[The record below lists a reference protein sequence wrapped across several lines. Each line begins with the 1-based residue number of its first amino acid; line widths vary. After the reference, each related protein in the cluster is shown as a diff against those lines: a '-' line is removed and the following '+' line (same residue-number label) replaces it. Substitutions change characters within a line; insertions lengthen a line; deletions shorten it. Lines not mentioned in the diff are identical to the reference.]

1 MHLAV
6 SEALTLSPGDVF
18 RNAATFF
25 LGKARHDGDKK
36 LALAVKCENTFLFE
50 VTFHAVFLQLA
61 DGDQTVHGV
70 PGKSADRLCDNE
82 VDFSGKS
89 IRNHAVKAVS
99 LFGVTAGNALIR
111 IYFYEIPFRLGLYEF
126 GVIIH
131 LGFVAGELLIAVGGN
146 TGISCN
152 TPLLRCH
159 LRQVC
164 QRIDGCGYH
173 GYFRHCACS
182 SLRIFGVQLPS
193 SRPSSFHCGSG
204 LSMCVSLPS
213 RL

>member
-6 SEALTLSPGDVF
+6 GEALPLSPGDVF
-18 RNAATFF
+18 RNAAAFF
-25 LGKARHDGDKK
+25 LGKARHDGDEQF
-36 LALAVKCENTFLFE
+36 ALAVKCENTFLFK

-70 PGKSADRLCDNE
+70 PGKSADRLCDDE
-82 VDFSGKS
+82 VDLAIQR
-89 IRNHAVKAVS
+89 IRNHTVKAVS

-111 IYFYEIPFRLGLYEF
+111 IYFYEVPFRLGLYEF
-126 GVIIH
+126 GVVIH
-131 LGFVAGELLIAVGGN
+131 LGFVAGELLVAVGGN

-159 LRQVC
+159 LRQMR
-164 QRIDGCGYH
+164 QRIDGCGNH

-182 SLRIFGVQLPS
+182 SLSFFGVRLPS
-193 SRPSSFHCGSG
+193 SRLSSFQLWNG